1 MKVVSLKVL
10 GVSTDKYDEMSAM
23 LSDVLGLNKVG
34 EGEGFSSFETT
45 KGDVVEIFRKG
56 SPGAHSD
63 TTPVPGFLDDEIDDA
78 VSMLRSSGVELVGP
92 THTGKS
98 GHRWQAFRGPD
109 GNTYELTWTGE
120 EE

>member
-1 MKVVSLKVL
+1 MKVLSVKVL
-10 GVSTDKYDEMSAM
+10 GVSSDMYDEMSAM

-56 SPGAHSD
+56 SAGAHSD
-63 TTPVPGFLDDEIDDA
+63 SSPVAGFLVDDIDDA

-92 THTGKS
+92 TQTGKT
-98 GHRWQAFRGPD
+98 GHRWQAFWGPD